1 MPRLIEIDP
10 HSGFCFGVIKAIEK
24 AEENVTK
31 GPLYSLGDIVHNNQ
45 EVKRLEDK
53 GLTPLPADG
62 LSGISKSRVLFR
74 AHGEPPSSYKIAKE
88 KGLEIIDATCPVVLK
103 LQQRVKNAWLSLK
116 PLDGQIVIFG
126 KKGHAEVIGLLG
138 QVNNEAIVVENP
150 DNLEDIDFT
159 KPIELFSQTTKS
171 IEGLQKLITNIEQ
184 RMAPGVNFQHHD
196 TICRQVA
203 NRVPRIRE
211 FAAKH
216 DVVIFVGGEK
226 SSNAKVLFEV
236 CKRSNP
242 LSYFISKPED
252 IDFKWVT
259 PSTASVGICGATSTP
274 MWQLKL
280 VASIIG
286 ELPDN

>member
-259 PSTASVGICGATSTP
+259 PSTTSVGICGATSTP
-274 MWQLKL
+274 MWQLEL

>member
-259 PSTASVGICGATSTP
+259 PSTTSVGICGATSTP